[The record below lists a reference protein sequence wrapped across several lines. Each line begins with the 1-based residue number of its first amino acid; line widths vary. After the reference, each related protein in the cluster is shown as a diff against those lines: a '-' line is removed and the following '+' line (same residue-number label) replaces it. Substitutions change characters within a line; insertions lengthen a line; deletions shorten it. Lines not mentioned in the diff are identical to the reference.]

1 MQTKVG
7 KTYEKFVAVKYCT
20 QVVAGINYFI
30 KVSSD
35 SWVNISQAL
44 VLLYL
49 FKTYYAIGMV
59 RFF

>member
-7 KTYEKFVAVKYCT
+7 KTYETFVAVKYCT